1 MYTFRNF
8 VLQREHK
15 ELLNS
20 AVSLEIGAV
29 GGYSI
34 EIETKDPISY
44 ESFLYLGRTAEVD
57 RDHDFKILE
66 ELLNERATC

>member
-1 MYTFRNF
+1 MYTFKNF

-34 EIETKDPISY
+34 EIVTDDPISY
-44 ESFLYLGRTAEVD
+44 ESFLYQGRTAESD

-66 ELLNERATC
+66 ELMKKTTE